1 MLIQIAQIY
10 ASLKIK
16 ENVVKLKM
24 ANGIRAEMLQELKNE
39 IKDVNATDVLVAED
53 FNEDVSDNY
62 VQEFMVEIE
71 LCEVFSQDHE
81 VYKNNRYGTFE
92 LGIKCTDYSLGL
104 EGIIRIVEGI
114 ELIEFNE
121 IVDSYH
127 RGCLTE
133 LNLEIFF
140 KG

>member
-81 VYKNNRYGTFE
+81 V
-92 LGIKCTDYSLGL
+92 
-104 EGIIRIVEGI
+104 
-114 ELIEFNE
+114 
-121 IVDSYH
+121 
-127 RGCLTE
+127 
-133 LNLEIFF
+133 
-140 KG
+140 